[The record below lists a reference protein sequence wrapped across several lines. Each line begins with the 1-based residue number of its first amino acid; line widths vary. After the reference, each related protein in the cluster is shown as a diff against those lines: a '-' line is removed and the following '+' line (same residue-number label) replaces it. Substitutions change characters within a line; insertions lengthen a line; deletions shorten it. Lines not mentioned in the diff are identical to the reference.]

1 MWYVG
6 KETTYVL
13 AGVGGRRAQG
23 VSRGACGD
31 ACSVALGYH
40 AWRISEVS
48 ERRGIVRVRDVQ
60 RGAEGTRAGAQ
71 VGEGRSLGL
80 CYCIVAVWRHGTRAA
95 ARFLSRSVLLK
106 SRIGM
111 SGWELDRA
119 MRVVARGSGDQ
130 KGRPKAFEGGVVR
143 KRWCRPLFFASMWAH
158 EKP

>member
-1 MWYVG
+1 M
-6 KETTYVL
+6 L

-23 VSRGACGD
+23 VSRGG
-31 ACSVALGYH
+31 H
-40 AWRISEVS
+40 AGTRAASRWDMRVGRSEVR

-71 VGEGRSLGL
+71 VGEGGSLGL